1 VALNEVNKESFMSQL
16 DIVRAWK
23 DATYR
28 RGLTPAQRAS
38 LPFSPVGELRLS
50 DEEMLVASGL
60 KNETRYIT
68 TAWFC
73 TLYTFLAR
81 CC

>member
-1 VALNEVNKESFMSQL
+1 MSQL

-28 RGLTPAQRAS
+28 RSLTPQQRAN
-38 LPFSPVGELRLS
+38 LPGNPAGELALS

-60 KNETRYIT
+60 KNEARYIT

-73 TLYTFLAR
+73 TLYTFFAR